1 METLMSSNELNTEPA
16 SCRVTYTLWDRI
28 KNVLWAIIAALA
40 AATVDYLFPEAS
52 QWIIYALWQIFT
64 MAVQYAA

>member
-1 METLMSSNELNTEPA
+1 MSSNELNNVPA

-28 KNVLWAIIAALA
+28 KNVIWATIAALA

-52 QWIIYALWQIFT
+52 QWIIYVLWQLFAMT
-64 MAVQYAA
+64 LHYGA